1 MNLFVRYLILFVS
14 IYPNFVLADY
24 IVAGK
29 ITGRS
34 MSWGGFVGNTYDVK
48 GVRGEDGRMHQVAR
62 RYKSVSKY
70 NARRQ
75 RCWVNTGRASDRD
88 LGFLAYALNA
98 FTQNNF
104 IVVNDKGV
112 TEETQ
117 LDHITFPCLKR

>member
-1 MNLFVRYLILFVS
+1 MNLFIRYLILFVS

-34 MSWGGFVGNTYDVK
+34 TSWGGFVGNNYDVK

-62 RYKSVSKY
+62 RYKSVSNY
-70 NARRQ
+70 NARKQ
-75 RCWVNTGRASDRD
+75 RCWVNTGRSSDED
-88 LGFLAYALNA
+88 LGFLTYDLNA

-104 IVVNDKGV
+104 IVVNEKWV

-117 LDHITFPCLKR
+117 LDHITFPCIKR